1 MKTLFSILFLISF
14 QNFNAMAQHS
24 YTKEIILKMHDWKNK
39 PISKTGS
46 ITFTV
51 EGKVYKA
58 KYNGE
63 KSYYIF
69 DSLPFVKGFL
79 NIQCQGYEPQKY
91 FMRPQKELVFQLGK
105 TGSSYMVR
113 DGLLYPYVKKGLYV
127 QLHSSVKTDSIEKEI
142 KPFFDNLSLSVNRI
156 YDDRV
161 VLIHLLSTTKTIKPQ
176 KYIGKLLKHPLVFD
190 AGEVYIPGEFS
201 IIKKNTD
208 LVPLQLIN
216 GIKNEFA
223 IQFENEYNLPN
234 TPTSLYATLEERQR
248 IIDKYKLKVGS
259 GNSLTTSEYVLLTT
273 TENSPGTA
281 TEVLKLLLLE
291 PAVKTGDIYTFPFE
305 RTNDID
311 MR

>member
-1 MKTLFSILFLISF
+1 
-14 QNFNAMAQHS
+14 MAQHS
-24 YTKEIILKMHDWKNK
+24 YTKEISLKMHDWENK

-58 KYNGE
+58 IYNRE

-79 NIQCQGYEPQKY
+79 HIQCQGYEPQKY

-161 VLIHLLSTTKTIKPQ
+161 VLIHLLSTTKSIKPQ
-176 KYIGKLLKHPLVFD
+176 KYVRELLKHPLVFD

-201 IIKKNTD
+201 EVKKNTD
-208 LVPLQLIN
+208 LIPVQLIN
-216 GIKNEFA
+216 GIKNEFV
-223 IQFENEYNLPN
+223 IQFENEYNLPDDA
-234 TPTSLYATLEERQR
+234 TTLFATLEERQR
-248 IIDKYKLKVGS
+248 IIDKYKLKVNS
-259 GNSLTTSEYVLLTT
+259 NNSLTSSNYVLLNT
-273 TENSPGTA
+273 TENSPGT
-281 TEVLKLLLLE
+281 TVDVLKLLLLE
-291 PAVKTGDIYTFPFE
+291 PIVKSGNTQTFPLE
-305 RTNDID
+305 RTNE
-311 MR
+311 